1 VQIGGDTDDGPPD
14 VADHV
19 VMRIAEIMTREVITV
34 SPETP
39 LKEVARLLVTNRISG
54 VPVCG
59 PSGEVLGVVSE
70 ADILRKEEGVSP
82 DLSRPLAWLARSL
95 DGELDKVR
103 ARTAG
108 EAMTAPALTVRPT
121 QDVSEAARAMV
132 DHVINR
138 VPVVSD
144 DRLVGIV
151 SRADVVRAFIRSDEE
166 IEHEIREDVL
176 LRTMLLNTGDVDVSV
191 GEGCVVLRGQ
201 VSTQED
207 AEILVRCVRR
217 IPGVLEVETELR
229 WHTPDSRRALLGFR
243 RF

>member
-1 VQIGGDTDDGPPD
+1 
-14 VADHV
+14 
-19 VMRIAEIMTREVITV
+19 MRIDEIMTREVITV

-39 LKEVARLLVTNRISG
+39 LKEVARVLVTHRISG

-59 PSGEVLGVVSE
+59 PNGEVLGVVSE

-82 DLSRPLAWLARSL
+82 DLSRPLAWLVRSL

-108 EAMTAPALTVRPT
+108 EAMTKPALTVRPT
-121 QDVSEAARAMV
+121 QGVSEVARAMV
-132 DHVINR
+132 DNMINR

-176 LRTMLLNTGDVDVSV
+176 LRTMLLNSGDVDVSV
-191 GEGCVVLRGQ
+191 GEGCVVLRGH
-201 VSTQED
+201 VNTQED

-217 IPGVLEVETELR
+217 IPGVLDVETELR
-229 WHTPDSRRALLGFR
+229 WHPPDSRRALLGFR